1 MLSAI
6 LSAMK
11 VCTRSGRISVRS
23 RRIGEFSRDRSGALG
38 VMMALTAPVLVA
50 FVGLALDYGFATS
63 QRSTLQ
69 GAADAAAL
77 AGAKELSLSDAK
89 RENVD
94 AVVKS
99 VVAAYVKEN
108 GSSLQAH
115 PKIETQIA
123 KEPLRVTVKLSS
135 TYSSLIGSNFGMSV
149 TDLGV
154 QAVAR
159 VAGQPNICVLALD
172 PREVGA
178 VSLTNNANLTGK
190 NCAVFSN
197 SRSSSGLTV
206 SHGAHLTA
214 TTVCSAGGVLGNGH
228 IYPPPYQD
236 CPQFSDPLAGRPEPK
251 AQGCDH
257 IATIILNQERVLRP
271 GVYCL
276 GLTITGFSRVTF
288 MPGVYVIK
296 NGPFLVALSSQ
307 IKGEG
312 VGFYMQGLSFFLF
325 DPLTKIELSAP
336 TDGPMAGLLFFGSR
350 SQSKLL
356 INTILSSSAQVM
368 LGTIYL
374 PTTTLVVNSL
384 AQVGGKSAYTAIVAR
399 RLTLL
404 DGPQLILNSNYE
416 ATDVPVP
423 EGIRGAGQPA
433 QLIK

>member
-1 MLSAI
+1 MLYSLRFCKPSGGA
-6 LSAMK
+6 S
-11 VCTRSGRISVRS
+11 TRSS
-23 RRIGEFSRDRSGALG
+23 RMGEFARNSSGALG
-38 VMMALTAPVLVA
+38 IMLALTAPVLVA
-50 FVGLALDYGFATS
+50 FVGLAIDYGFATS
-63 QRSTLQ
+63 QRSTMQ

-77 AGAKELSLSDAK
+77 AGAKELSLSDSK

-99 VVAAYVKEN
+99 VVAAYVQEN
-108 GSSLQAH
+108 GNSLQAE
-115 PKIETQIA
+115 PRIETQIA
-123 KEPLRVTVKLSS
+123 KEPLRVTVKLN
-135 TYSSLIGSNFGMSV
+135 TAYTSLIGSNFGMAV
-149 TDLGV
+149 TEIGV

-159 VAGQPNICVLALD
+159 VAGQPNICVLALE
-172 PREVGA
+172 PRELGA

-197 SRSSSGLTV
+197 SRSASGLTV
-206 SHGAHLTA
+206 SHGANLTA
-214 TTVCSAGGVLGNGH
+214 TTVCSAGGILGNGH

-236 CPQFSDPLAGRPEPK
+236 CPQFSDPLAARPEPK
-251 AQGCDH
+251 SQGCDH

-312 VGFYMQGLSFFLF
+312 VGFFLQGVSFFVF

-374 PTTTLVVNSL
+374 PTTSLVVDSL

-416 ATDVPVP
+416 ATNVPVP